1 MTLHP
6 AHGGKTRLAHP
17 ALKVLDAVVDN
28 PHVGLQTVLATE
40 GQLATIALS
49 SLGIDLSVIPGT
61 VSSATVGQTVR
72 NLASR
77 RGCLS
82 TGVPVVC
89 VCCVDVLNML
99 MQILE
104 RVEVFLTYVT
114 RAEGRAPP
122 AAREAS
128 LHRSLAFSNSI
139 KVTQFRQES
148 DTSLGTVK

>member
-1 MTLHP
+1 MTLHT

-49 SLGIDLSVIPGT
+49 SLGIDLSVITGV
-61 VSSATVGQTVR
+61 VSSATAGQTIR
-72 NLASR
+72 NLACR

-82 TGVPVVC
+82 AGVPVVC

-99 MQILE
+99 MQIFE
-104 RVEVFLTYVT
+104 GVEVFLTYVT

-128 LHRSLAFSNSI
+128 SSQTSYFQYHRLKSPNFDKNL
-139 KVTQFRQES
+139 T
-148 DTSLGTVK
+148 LL